1 MESEKK
7 LFVAVAG
14 NIGSGKSTLTKLLS
28 RHFNWEPYFES
39 VDDNPYLSDF
49 YADMKRWSFQ
59 LQVYFLSKRFLNQKQ
74 ILESE
79 RSIIQDRT
87 IYEDAEIFAR
97 NLYEIGQMDE
107 RDYRNYRE
115 LFKVMTNYLR
125 APDLLIYLRASVDT
139 LLRQISMRGRDFEK
153 GITREYLEQLNHHYE
168 HWITHYGLGPL
179 LCIES
184 DPIDFVKNG
193 DHFLQ
198 IVNAIEGKLREIGVW
213 VPSPT
218 P

>member
-1 MESEKK
+1 MESDKK

-74 ILESE
+74 IVESE

-115 LFKVMTNYLR
+115 LFKVMANYLR

-139 LLRQISMRGRDFEK
+139 LLRQISIRGRDFEK
-153 GITREYLEQLNHHYE
+153 GITREYLEQLNRHYE
-168 HWITHYGLGPL
+168 HWIIHYGLGPL